1 MSSFLLR
8 TIANNLKTLIAG
20 VLLGGAAGFV
30 VASTATKY
38 YVSSAY
44 LAINEDS
51 ARSANA
57 IMSSPPVVD
66 KVLAKIR
73 VPGDTVEARRRFIDD
88 SRRIVVAPN
97 EIPRTS
103 KMYRLDFTG
112 TDPHFAQ
119 QANSLLIG
127 SWIESTKPPPNRS
140 HVIQTEIDRLELQ
153 ATTISDLL
161 EKLMK
166 EAEPLLSQTSIQ
178 GEFATP
184 IVGLVTK
191 RDQNLATVITLKQ
204 QLLGV
209 SEDVIF
215 SPPGLPEESVS
226 PRRGLIAVLSAVGG
240 GLLMLAF
247 FMLRAA
253 WSRWGP

>member
-1 MSSFLLR
+1 V
-8 TIANNLKTLIAG
+8 AG
-20 VLLGGAAGFV
+20 
-30 VASTATKY
+30 TATKY

-44 LAINEDS
+44 LAINEDT

-57 IMSSPPVVD
+57 AMSSPPVVD
-66 KVLAKIR
+66 NVLAKIK

-119 QANSLLIG
+119 QANSLLIEA
-127 SWIESTKPPPNRS
+127 WIESTRPPPNRS
-140 HVIQTEIDRLELQ
+140 RVIQAEIERLDLQ
-153 ATTISDLL
+153 AKTISDLL

-166 EAEPLLSQTSIQ
+166 EAQPLLSPYSTQ

-184 IVGLVTK
+184 IVALVTK
-191 RDQNLATVITLKQ
+191 RDQNLANVIALKQ

-209 SEDVIF
+209 SEDVVF

-226 PRRGLIAVLSAVGG
+226 SRRGLTAVLWAVGG
-240 GLLMLAF
+240 GLLTLVLVV
-247 FMLRAA
+247 LRAA
-253 WSRWGP
+253 WSRWAP